1 MPYIENISLRQIVK
15 GDHWNRGQ
23 DSVLIQIVNPGFG
36 FPETKE
42 KFCSVYQFEVSD
54 EDDLYSTKDGLFT
67 TQQAA
72 EITKVLIDALDS
84 NKNVTVHC
92 HMGISRSGAVALVGS
107 FIGFELRTKNQV
119 ANRRIQCYMER
130 ELFNNYQDY
139 I

>member
-1 MPYIENISLRQIVK
+1 MPYIENVSLKAAQK
-15 GDHWNRGQ
+15 GQHFNKGEN
-23 DSVLIQIVNPGFG
+23 SILIQIVNPGFG
-36 FPETKE
+36 FPRTKE

-54 EDDLYSTKDGLFT
+54 EDDLYSNKEGLFT

-72 EITKVLIDALDS
+72 EITKALIDALDS

-107 FIGFELRTKNQV
+107 FIGFELRTNNQI
-119 ANRRIQCYMER
+119 ANRRIQCFMER
-130 ELFNNYQDY
+130 ELFDNYQDY